1 MDPIVTSFSFWLARA
16 TPVKHDMETGK
27 NIESIP
33 LKLTYF
39 FWVLLITLLA
49 QGVNEDDDDKNNKS
63 PYKLLL

>member
-1 MDPIVTSFSFWLARA
+1 
-16 TPVKHDMETGK
+16 METGK

>member
-1 MDPIVTSFSFWLARA
+1 MGPIVTTFSFWLARA

-39 FWVLLITLLA
+39 FWVLFITLLA

-63 PYKLLL
+63 PYKILL